1 MGIIIILF
9 FLLIGIVIGNYGGSP
24 FASLRFMVKWLIA
37 KMVYDFVQ
45 FIITKIVT
53 RYTYYFPF
61 IFGSAESETR

>member
-45 FIITKIVT
+45 FIVTKIVT
-53 RYTYYFPF
+53 RYTYYFPIVF
-61 IFGSAESETR
+61 DSTKPQ